1 MNCASD
7 KCFSVHSTGGPDIFG
22 GCVRAL
28 DLLRGRRAA
37 RFHFA
42 AAEAGS
48 KKHCSEFKRSSI
60 SGQFRD
66 RRAGENLCL
75 SRQSRRTV
83 EGGCRRKSK
92 RFSRFHSSIKFSRNF
107 RPKRRPCGVFR
118 NPAPNGPSKFINLQN
133 CRKRI

>member
-7 KCFSVHSTGGPDIFG
+7 KFFSVHSTGGPDIFG

-83 EGGCRRKSK
+83 EGGWVVAESRRDSQDFTALSSFPGISD
-92 RFSRFHSSIKFSRNF
+92 RTGGLAEFSGIQPQTDHLNS
-107 RPKRRPCGVFR
+107 
-118 NPAPNGPSKFINLQN
+118 
-133 CRKRI
+133 

>member
-1 MNCASD
+1 MNCASV
-7 KCFSVHSTGGPDIFG
+7 KFFSVHSTGGPDSFG

-60 SGQFRD
+60 SGQFSD

-83 EGGCRRKSK
+83 EGGWVVAESRRDSQDYTAL
-92 RFSRFHSSIKFSRNF
+92 SSFPGISDRRGGLRSFPESS
-107 RPKRRPCGVFR
+107 PKKAHL
-118 NPAPNGPSKFINLQN
+118 NS
-133 CRKRI
+133 